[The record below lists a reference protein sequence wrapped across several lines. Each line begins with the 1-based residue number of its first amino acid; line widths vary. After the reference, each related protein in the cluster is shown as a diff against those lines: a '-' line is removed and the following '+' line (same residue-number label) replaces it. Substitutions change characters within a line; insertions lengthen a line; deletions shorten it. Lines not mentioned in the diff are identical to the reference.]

1 MDEYIKRGALI
12 EKINREKW
20 LLNSAFPKRKL
31 CVGDVLDCIFTAPA
45 ADVVEVVRCKDCRHK
60 NELNKYEKTIYADGC
75 VACSFISATGDR
87 LVMLGDAFC
96 NYGEKMDGK
105 GE

>member
-1 MDEYIKRGALI
+1 MAEYVEREAMI
-12 EKINREKW
+12 EKINREKR

-45 ADVVEVVRCKDCRHK
+45 ADVVEVRHG
-60 NELNKYEKTIYADGC
+60 AW
-75 VACSFISATGDR
+75 V
-87 LVMLGDAFC
+87 GDAFC
-96 NYGEKMDGK
+96 DVLTCKECSYEHALYVLGKLSATNYCPNCGAKMDGK